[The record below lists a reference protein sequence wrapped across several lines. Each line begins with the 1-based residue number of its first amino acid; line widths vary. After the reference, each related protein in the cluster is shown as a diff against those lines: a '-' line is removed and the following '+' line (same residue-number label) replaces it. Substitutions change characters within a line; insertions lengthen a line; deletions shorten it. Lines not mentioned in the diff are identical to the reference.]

1 MSKVQI
7 VNKALTYLG
16 ANRIT
21 SLSDETLEAQSASN
35 MYEDSLRSILSECCW
50 KFATKRVLLNKL
62 NEEPAYIE
70 NGMAYYFQLP
80 SDLVE
85 IFGVMNDEAVWDRE
99 AKKIISNQSEFGIKY
114 VYFCDDTTLYP
125 SYFVDAFAIKLAA
138 DMCYELTN
146 SEAKTEALLELY
158 KGEFLPLARTKNARE
173 ASSPQIKDGHWVTS
187 VVGAI
192 YG

>member
-70 NGMAYYFQLP
+70 NGMAHYFQLP

>member
-114 VYFCDDTTLYP
+114 VYFCDDTALYP

>member
-1 MSKVQI
+1 MSKVTI

-21 SLSDETLEAQSASN
+21 SLTDDTLEAKSASN
-35 MYEDSLRSILSECCW
+35 MYEDSLRSILSECGW

-62 NEEPAYIE
+62 DEEPAWQE
-70 NGMAYYFQLP
+70 NGMANYFQLP
-80 SDLVE
+80 SDCVE
-85 IFGVMNDEAVWDRE
+85 IFGVMNEEAVWERE
-99 AKKIISNQSEFGIKY
+99 AKKIIANQSEFGIKY

-125 SYFVDAFAIKLAA
+125 SYFIDAFAIKLAA
-138 DMCYELTN
+138 DMCYEITN

-158 KGEFLPLARTKNARE
+158 KGEFLPMARTKNARE
-173 ASSPQIKDGHWVTS
+173 ASRPQVKDDHWVTS

>member
-1 MSKVQI
+1 MRINEDVDIEVRGEIYMSKD
-7 VNKALTYLG
+7 T
-16 ANRIT
+16 
-21 SLSDETLEAQSASN
+21 
-35 MYEDSLRSILSECCW
+35 
-50 KFATKRVLLNKL
+50 LNKL